1 MVNWMAEKLLG
12 WIARSLLLLASLLA
26 FALCFLVVAD
36 VIGRAGFN
44 HPVQG
49 TPEIVSSS
57 IVVICYLMATYAI
70 LSGGMMEVT
79 LVTDI
84 LPPVPRA
91 LLGAVTFLLGALL
104 FGLIGWGSVERFV
117 TDWTSGA
124 YEGEGALRVPTWPV
138 RLSVLVGS
146 VLATLAYIL
155 LAIRAVRAAVRGEP
169 FSSSITH

>member
-1 MVNWMAEKLLG
+1 
-12 WIARSLLLLASLLA
+12 
-26 FALCFLVVAD
+26 CFLVVAD

-79 LVTDI
+79 LVTDNV
-84 LPPVPRA
+84 PPVVRS
-91 LLGAVTFLLGALL
+91 LLGAVACLLGALL
-104 FGLIGWGSVERFV
+104 FGLIGWGAVERFM
-117 TDWTSGA
+117 TAWTSGA

-146 VLATLAYIL
+146 VLAAFAYVL
-155 LAIRAVRAAVRGEP
+155 L
-169 FSSSITH
+169 